1 MGPSGKLYSG
11 KKEQN
16 RTVRSLRTF
25 FLEPKSSQVPPVS
38 IQATKAGDQHGSAKT
53 LAKVKHKK
61 EMHRTWNQGQVSWE
75 KREVLSG
82 CVETGLGKLRYNW
95 S

>member
-38 IQATKAGDQHGSAKT
+38 IQATKAGDQHGSGKT

-75 KREVLSG
+75 EKRSAVWL
-82 CVETGLGKLRYNW
+82 CRDRIGKAKV
-95 S
+95 